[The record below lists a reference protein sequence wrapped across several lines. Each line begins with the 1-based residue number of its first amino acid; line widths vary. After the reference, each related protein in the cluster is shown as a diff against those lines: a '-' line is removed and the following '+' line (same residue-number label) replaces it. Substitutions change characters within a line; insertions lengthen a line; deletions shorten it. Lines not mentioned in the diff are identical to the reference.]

1 MVTYM
6 ISYPIGSLPIKVLMG
21 VCLSGIFSFLLIGFD
36 TFFRKLTLKTF
47 NIAILGLFLGYLM
60 GKGLILVFDAFVQIC
75 ALAVTVN
82 TPAIQIVKSLLLL
95 FGTYLGTILTLKS
108 SEELHASIP
117 FVRFSHSVHKKRE
130 FVLDESAL
138 SDIRILDLC
147 SSGLLD
153 THVVLPRFLLKNLQK
168 NFEGMDEMAK
178 ARAKKALDTIKKLE
192 SFSSLGMRIH
202 DTDFPEI
209 KDLHQKIAKLAKVL
223 DASILS
229 ADPNKPYPSVG
240 DGGSQ
245 VINLHT
251 LSNMLKPVTPPGE
264 SISIKVQRY
273 GKEPKQ
279 GVGYLDDGTMVVI
292 NNGGDYIGEVIET
305 QVISVKQTSAGRI
318 IFTNAV
324 VEDMNFN
331 PLHYEHHAA
340 YEHHE

>member
-6 ISYPIGSLPIKVLMG
+6 VSYPFGTLPIKILIG
-21 VCLSGIFSFLLIGFD
+21 VCLSSIFSFFLMGFD
-36 TFFRKLTLKTF
+36 ALFRKANLRTF
-47 NIAILGLFLGYLM
+47 NVAILGLFLGYLM
-60 GKGLILVFDAFVQIC
+60 GKGLLLVFDAFVQIC
-75 ALAVTVN
+75 ALGITIN
-82 TPAIQIVKSLLLL
+82 TASIEIIKSLLLV
-95 FGTYLGTILTLKS
+95 FGTYLGTVLTLKF
-108 SEELHASIP
+108 SEEIHVSIP
-117 FVRFSHSVHKKRE
+117 FIRFSHSLHKKRD
-130 FVLDESAL
+130 FILDESIL
-138 SDIRILDLC
+138 SDIRLIDLC

-153 THVVLPRFLLKNLQK
+153 THVVLPRFLVKNLQK
-168 NFEGMDEMAK
+168 NFEGMDEIAK
-178 ARAKKALDTIKKLE
+178 TRAKKSLDTIKKLE
-192 SFSSLGMRIH
+192 SFPSLALRLH

-209 KDLHQKIAKLAKVL
+209 KDLHQKTVKLAKIL
-223 DASILS
+223 DASILT
-229 ADPNKPYPSVG
+229 ADPNKPYPSIG
-240 DGGSQ
+240 EGGSQ

-251 LSNMLKPVTPPGE
+251 LSNILKPVTPPGE

-331 PLHYEHHAA
+331 SLQYEHQAA